1 MRRKLVIGF
10 GNPGR
15 RDDGLGP
22 ALAAW
27 LEGRGLPGVSVDS
40 DYQLTVEDAEAVA
53 RQEVVVF
60 ADASVG
66 GSEPFYFQRVQPRG
80 SPGFSSHSVEP
91 GEVLALA
98 EAIFGARPEAYVLGI
113 RGYAFNEFGEGLSE
127 RAHANLAAASD
138 FLERVLREDR
148 CAAAECGEGGENR
161 VQGIRV
167 QAQQCVDVEPAPY

>member
-1 MRRKLVIGF
+1 MRNTLVIGF

-27 LEGRGLPGVSVDS
+27 LEGRDIPGVTVDS

-53 RQEVVVF
+53 RHEVVVF
-60 ADASVG
+60 VDAAVG
-66 GSEPFYFQRVQPRG
+66 GSEPFYFRRTHPCG

-98 EAIFGARPEAYVLGI
+98 GALFGARPEAYVLGI

-127 RAHANLAAASD
+127 RAAANLAAARD
-138 FLERVLREDR
+138 FMDRVLRGDR
-148 CAAAECGEGGENR
+148 CAASECGEP
-161 VQGIRV
+161 GIP
-167 QAQQCVDVEPAPY
+167 AGPTAVEVALN

>member
-1 MRRKLVIGF
+1 MRRILVIGF

-15 RDDGLGP
+15 QDDGLGP

-27 LEGRGLPGVSVDS
+27 LEGRGLPGVTVDS
-40 DYQLTVEDAEAVA
+40 DYQLTVEDAEATA
-53 RQEVVVF
+53 RQEIVIF

-66 GSEPFYFQRVQPRG
+66 GSEPFYFRRVRPHG
-80 SPGFSSHSVEP
+80 APGFSSHSVEP

-113 RGYAFNEFGEGLSE
+113 RGHAFNEFGEGLS
-127 RAHANLAAASD
+127 AQAQANLAAASE

-148 CAAAECGEGGENR
+148 CAVSECGEPGTPAGKT
-161 VQGIRV
+161 
-167 QAQQCVDVEPAPY
+167 AVEVALN